1 MAKTIETIISK
12 VVNVI
17 NIIGFIDSLLIPRND
32 RINNAMADNPTPN
45 KARLPYISVA
55 EILMA
60 SGIQNSKGRFN
71 QFAVAMQIT
80 AVAKYVKEVSDN
92 ALIFN
97 LLFIAIKPKKKDM
110 VLQ

>member
-1 MAKTIETIISK
+1 LAKTIETIISD
-12 VVNVI
+12 VVNAI
-17 NIIGFIDSLLIPRND
+17 NLIGFIGSMLISRKD
-32 RINNAMADNPTPN
+32 RISNTIPDTPTPN
-45 KARLPYISVA
+45 KTRLPYISVA
-55 EILMA
+55 DILIA
-60 SGIQNSKGRFN
+60 SGIQKSKGRFN

-80 AVAKYVKEVSDN
+80 AEAKYVKEVSDN